1 MRGRSK
7 MAVKSVDEKEFKRL
21 LKLRRIMNIRRPRFL
36 RTLWWKFDKFDEV
49 WRKPRGLDNKMRLK
63 LKGYPPVV
71 SVGYRGPKL
80 VRGLHPTGKEIVIVH
95 NVKELSKVDKEK
107 HIVYIASTVG
117 KKKRLEI
124 MKKAEELGIKIAN
137 PLRMEER

>member
-1 MRGRSK
+1 
-7 MAVKSVDEKEFKRL
+7 
-21 LKLRRIMNIRRPRFL
+21 
-36 RTLWWKFDKFDEV
+36 DKFDEV